1 MSKPIA
7 VATRKRPIKG
17 MCQDGKLSS
26 QPLSDRDQ
34 HIMSKLR
41 KLRSIGCRT
50 SLKKMKTFL
59 EEDRGK
65 PHCKVVEDIK
75 LNAFCEGYCEGF
87 LKDCKKVLD
96 AQAYLIAK
104 KVLKIGF
111 LSLDDVVSIMKLKKA
126 QIELLQTEM
135 A

>member
-1 MSKPIA
+1 M
-7 VATRKRPIKG
+7 
-17 MCQDGKLSS
+17 
-26 QPLSDRDQ
+26 
-34 HIMSKLR
+34 
-41 KLRSIGCRT
+41 
-50 SLKKMKTFL
+50 
-59 EEDRGK
+59 
-65 PHCKVVEDIK
+65 
-75 LNAFCEGYCEGF
+75 LNAFCEGYCKGF

>member
-7 VATRKRPIKG
+7 VATRKRPIKE

-41 KLRSIGCRT
+41 KLRSIGCGI

-65 PHCKVVEDIK
+65 PHCKVVEDIM
-75 LNAFCEGYCEGF
+75 LNAFCEGYCKGF